1 LEKGHP
7 VNFVYACAGTWKPE
21 SPNEIYRG
29 IDIKMQQVLSNNAK
43 IGFLQLPSLGTAAS
57 LYPFGFAESK
67 GRLPKVPLVRGV
79 QKRIN
84 FQFRSFSLRTGTPLL
99 LASQN
104 RKVVCQR
111 HLWCAEIHNTSAL
124 ESQKPLAL
132 RDQKYSLGEQDDS
145 SQFFMNIRFIGVGFR
160 AYVVRREAP
169 QVGAAKCVP
178 TSNFTEEGSIRF
190 LMLKVGQSALT
201 AYPIPAG
208 INIYCPKDQQA
219 DKEALLLIGNNLQ
232 TLKQVGSEIKSYKKP
247 DPYKGSGIYECERI
261 ETESGEILLN
271 EKILRKIMK
280 KK

>member
-1 LEKGHP
+1 
-7 VNFVYACAGTWKPE
+7 
-21 SPNEIYRG
+21 
-29 IDIKMQQVLSNNAK
+29 MQQVLSNNAK
-43 IGFLQLPSLGTAAS
+43 IGFLQLSSLGTAAS

-132 RDQKYSLGEQDDS
+132 RDQKYSVGEQDDS

-169 QVGAAKCVP
+169 QVGK
-178 TSNFTEEGSIRF
+178 
-190 LMLKVGQSALT
+190 
-201 AYPIPAG
+201 
-208 INIYCPKDQQA
+208 
-219 DKEALLLIGNNLQ
+219 
-232 TLKQVGSEIKSYKKP
+232 
-247 DPYKGSGIYECERI
+247 
-261 ETESGEILLN
+261 
-271 EKILRKIMK
+271 
-280 KK
+280 